1 MEIAKIIGLFCAGFD
16 LLKTRLRG
24 EEANPSSDSCSRTIS
39 YPRVYWQ
46 PGSLKVPIRVLHRF
60 SVVAL

>member
-1 MEIAKIIGLFCAGFD
+1 MEIAKIIGLFYAGFD
-16 LLKTRLRG
+16 LLKTRLRR
-24 EEANPSSDSCSRTIS
+24 EEAHSPSEFMLAYNS